1 MKNNHCTA
9 LKSFGR
15 GQGKDKYFQGQ
26 KQRIF
31 TSFLK
36 NSKTIVEPS
45 KPECNE

>member
-1 MKNNHCTA
+1 MKNKHCTA
-9 LKSFGR
+9 LKSFSK

-31 TSFLK
+31 VSFLRHRE
-36 NSKTIVEPS
+36 TIVEPS